1 MTEPVPGITA
11 STKRNPAAVSGKI
24 GAAVT
29 KIASLTLTYAPMPV
43 SPEVV
48 ELYKLNSPRKTF
60 VTGVMGDLDIIEG
73 DLLTT
78 GGVTYTVRAVG
89 KYSGPISY
97 RELLIEEVK

>member
-1 MTEPVPGITA
+1 MTVPVPGITA

-89 KYSGPISY
+89 KYIGPVAY